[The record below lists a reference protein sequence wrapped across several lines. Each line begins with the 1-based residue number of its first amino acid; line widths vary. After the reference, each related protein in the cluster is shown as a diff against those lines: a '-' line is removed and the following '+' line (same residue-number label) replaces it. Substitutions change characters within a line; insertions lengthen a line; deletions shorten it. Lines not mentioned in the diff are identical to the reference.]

1 MREAGAVE
9 EETYRMAPE
18 YERSRGCRGRN
29 LLRQPRGI

>member
-1 MREAGAVE
+1 MRGVGARE

-18 YERSRGCRGRN
+18 DERSRGCRGRN